1 MASSVNIRT
10 YRPQQLA
17 VRESRRAFPRLRIAL
32 SRDERRVLI
41 VAAGLALMA
50 GLAITQLFH
59 GRINDTMERTQQLQA
74 RNNTVANEN
83 IRLLATRA
91 QLASKNPYPGPGR
104 AKIESVRARQGTGAP
119 DVAMQ

>member
-59 GRINDTMERTQQLQA
+59 GGGSEAPSQ
-74 RNNTVANEN
+74 
-83 IRLLATRA
+83 TRH
-91 QLASKNPYPGPGR
+91 
-104 AKIESVRARQGTGAP
+104 
-119 DVAMQ
+119 

>member
-74 RNNTVANEN
+74 RNITVANEN

-91 QLASKNPYPGPGR
+91 QLASKTQILALAERKLNLFEPDKGQ
-104 AKIESVRARQGTGAP
+104 VRR
-119 DVAMQ
+119 M